1 MNEARGY
8 ISSGVFRGERV
19 PQHIQNSVIRS
30 YCLGKGLRYVLSRAE
45 YSFEEQYYSQLW
57 AAIKEGIH
65 NIVLYSLNQLPEDK
79 SVREEIYKE
88 CQQRKT
94 TLHFACETEVLTSEN
109 LAKIEEVLLL
119 SEVSRSYSRESE
131 MYLKE
136 YLAAEGCI

>member
-65 NIVLYSLNQLPEDK
+65 NIVLYSLNQLPVDK
-79 SVREEIYKE
+79 SVREEIY
-88 CQQRKT
+88 
-94 TLHFACETEVLTSEN
+94 
-109 LAKIEEVLLL
+109 
-119 SEVSRSYSRESE
+119 
-131 MYLKE
+131 
-136 YLAAEGCI
+136 